1 MAYMYGQY
9 GYSPVPSPE
18 QLNVIP
24 GKEEKKRIR
33 KLYNSVGIA
42 MTAQYI
48 VMYALVLMGCIWFGD
63 FITEEINE
71 ETGASIVG
79 FAEASI
85 MFCAPAIASII
96 IFFVYNAI
104 NRVKISSLFRTD
116 KLSGAF
122 IGKAVLAAFFFHQVG
137 MILEYGVAI
146 VLTAMGLDTPYLNF
160 EIQNDLPTT
169 AMDVFTSIILA
180 PVAEEL
186 LYRGVVLKETAK
198 VSRRFAIIFSA
209 VMFGLMHG
217 NPYQAVM
224 ATLLGLVLGYITI
237 GSDSIIPA
245 IVCHMAVNFIA
256 SVPDLAAYFDEALY
270 EPVYYIVS
278 AFEFAFGLAGF
289 IYIVKN
295 DGIKLPPYTE
305 YHKKRTLPIMITSAG
320 IIIITAIYV
329 FDICSSV
336 EPIEE
341 AEEFAETALRMF
353 IR

>member
-1 MAYMYGQY
+1 MTNMYGQY
-9 GYSPVPSPE
+9 GYSMVPPPE
-18 QLNVIP
+18 QKNVIP

-48 VMYALVLMGCIWFGD
+48 IVYALALLGYSWFGV
-63 FITEEINE
+63 FITDEINE

-96 IFFVYNAI
+96 MFFVYNAI
-104 NRVKISSLFRTD
+104 NRVKTSSLFKTG

-122 IGKAVLAAFFFHQVG
+122 IGKAVLAALFFHQLG
-137 MILEYGVAI
+137 MILEYVVAI
-146 VLTAMGLDTPYLNF
+146 VLTVMGLDTPSLNY
-160 EIQNDLPTT
+160 ELQNDLPTA
-169 AMDVFTSIILA
+169 AMDVFTSVILA
-180 PVAEEL
+180 PIAEEL
-186 LYRGVVLKETAK
+186 FFRGVVLKETAR
-198 VSRRFAIIFSA
+198 VSRRFAIVFSA

-217 NPYQAVM
+217 NPYQFVM
-224 ATLLGLVLGYITI
+224 ATLIGLVLGYVTLE
-237 GSDSIIPA
+237 SDSLIPA
-245 IVCHMAVNFIA
+245 IICHMAINFMA
-256 SVPDLAAYFDEALY
+256 SVPDIAAYFDEALY
-270 EPVYYIVS
+270 EPVHYIAA
-278 AFEFAFGLAGF
+278 AFELVIGLVGF

-295 DGIKLPPYTE
+295 GGIKLPPYTE
-305 YHKKRTLPIMITSAG
+305 YHKKRTLPIMVTSAG

-329 FDICSSV
+329 FDLCTSV